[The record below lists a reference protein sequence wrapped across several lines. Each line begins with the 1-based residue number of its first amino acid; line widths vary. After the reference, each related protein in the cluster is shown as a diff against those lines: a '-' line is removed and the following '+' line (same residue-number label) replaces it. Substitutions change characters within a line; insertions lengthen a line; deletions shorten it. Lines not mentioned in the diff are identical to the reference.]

1 MTVEHRERVKQE
13 DLLRQAAAENLGLT
27 STTRLPASLRNQLDT
42 EVNRLR
48 SEMLGFDEGTTLSQQ
63 ALTNLG
69 LPAIAAESGRGPGR
83 REYLN
88 EIARLEQEA
97 RQGIPG
103 FLSQRQED
111 AARQQGLSEAEKRAE
126 ELAQLEAEL
135 AGMQPLTSTGPE
147 FQAPQVPGLPGKEIF
162 QNPLLQAI
170 QGDVTR
176 RLFANQ
182 AARGK
187 LGSGGTALAL
197 QDALAPQALNLGLT
211 LQGREMGQ
219 QQQTI
224 DNLFR
229 LFGLGANTSI
239 GQGSQ
244 GIGATQGIGSTVQ
257 SGGAAQAGGI
267 LGQSQAITGGLGD
280 LAQIGGFF
288 TGGGSFTSPTSSLGG
303 GLFGT
308 QFQPTVANIA

>member
-1 MTVEHRERVKQE
+1 MPIRYSADKTPQELERR
-13 DLLRQAAAENLGLT
+13 LRAQAIANLGINPAAARFNAGAIRQEMGRLQSEQLGLDGTLQQQALSNLGLAEKPQNA
-27 STTRLPASLRNQLDT
+27 PARTNAGIAFQQ
-42 EVNRLR
+42 E
-48 SEMLGFDEGTTLSQQ
+48 LG
-63 ALTNLG
+63 G
-69 LPAIAAESGRGPGR
+69 LQ
-83 REYLN
+83 
-88 EIARLEQEA
+88 QEA
-97 RQGIPG
+97 NTGLFPSPETVESA
-103 FLSQRQED
+103 LSPD
-111 AARQQGLSEAEKRAE
+111 D

-229 LFGLGANTSI
+229 LFGLGANTAI

-244 GIGATQGIGSTVQ
+244 GIGAAQGIGSTVQ